1 MAEAKKQAKTEIAE
15 LPVEEEIAVVNHDA
29 EKEAMSEKEIA
40 KVDSLVE
47 GVPVKLN
54 ETASVENKSSW
65 KPKTSIGKKVAA
77 GEITD
82 ISDILEKG
90 EKILELEIVDT
101 LLPNLQN
108 DLLLIGQAKGKFG
121 GGQRRVFKT
130 TQKKSMQG
138 NKPRFAAFGV
148 VGNCDGY
155 VGVGYGKSKE
165 TVPAREKAF
174 RRAKLAVMKI
184 RRGCGSWKCNC
195 GEPHSI
201 PFQVRGKCGSSIMIL
216 MPAPKGTGLKVEN
229 ECAKIL
235 KLAGIKDAWSKTLG
249 QTKTKIN
256 LIQACTSALQQLNTT
271 KIKSAHISQ
280 LGIVDGHLKTKDVDA
295 EFMEAIKAP
304 ELHVNGASHDKSHPR
319 ERSKHARGEK
329 Q

>member
-1 MAEAKKQAKTEIAE
+1 
-15 LPVEEEIAVVNHDA
+15 
-29 EKEAMSEKEIA
+29 MSEKEIA
-40 KVDSLVE
+40 KVESLVE
-47 GVPVKLN
+47 GVPVKAA
-54 ETASVENKSSW
+54 EASSTPSGENKFAW
-65 KPKTSIGKKVAA
+65 KPKTSLGKKVVA

-82 ISDILEKG
+82 LGEILEKG
-90 EKILELEIVDT
+90 GKILEPEIVEA

-138 NKPRFAAFGV
+138 NKPKFAAFGV
-148 VGNCDGY
+148 VGDGDGY

-174 RRAKLAVMKI
+174 RRAKLAIMKI

-216 MPAPKGTGLKVEN
+216 LPAPKGTGLKVEN

-235 KLAGIKDAWSKTLG
+235 RLAGIKDAWSKTLG

-271 KIKSAHISQ
+271 KIKPDHISQ
-280 LGIVDGHLKTKDVDA
+280 LGIVDGHTKSKDVDA
-295 EFMEAIKAP
+295 EFMEVIKAP
-304 ELHVNGASHDKSHPR
+304 EPR
-319 ERSKHARGEK
+319 VSERSTKSERSHSHGHSQGRSHKQAHGEK